1 MVSAGPRR
9 ASWSK
14 VGGAGGGGGGGW
26 GLNVQQYYQV
36 GQSRYLIVLVIM
48 AVIKYQVLIG
58 SSGLQE
64 VSSFSVMIL
73 SPAELKRLTIQTY
86 KFSMMDDSTTYRVYQ
101 QKNMV
106 LKVLAKKSL

>member
-14 VGGAGGGGGGGW
+14 VGGAGGRGGGGW

-48 AVIKYQVLIG
+48 ATAVIKYQVLIG

-64 VSSFSVMIL
+64 VSFFSVMIL

-86 KFSMMDDSTTYRVYQ
+86 EFSMMDDSTTYRVYQ
-101 QKNMV
+101 
-106 LKVLAKKSL
+106 KKIRF